1 VVKITSIS
9 LERKIRIGA
18 VSYLN
23 TKPLLYGLE
32 NGAIS
37 DEIELVLDYPA
48 NLVNALKNDQIDIG
62 LIPVAALLDL
72 DTYQIVSDYCIGTEG
87 EVASVCVFS
96 EVPMEQIDTVILD
109 YQSRTSVLLCKLL
122 FERHWRK
129 QVKFIEAQDES
140 YLENIKGNVAGLVI
154 GDRALKSRTKY
165 SHIYDLGL
173 GWKDMTGLPFVF
185 AVWVSLNPLNEEFLQ
200 SFNLANQE
208 GLAHLQEVASQA
220 NFSQYDVAY
229 YFAHN
234 ISYLLSN
241 EYKQAMELF
250 LDKVL
255 SNHEIPIDLLDN

>member
-1 VVKITSIS
+1 M
-9 LERKIRIGA
+9 
-18 VSYLN
+18 
-23 TKPLLYGLE
+23 LYGLE
-32 NGAIS
+32 NGAIR

-72 DTYQIVSDYCIGTEG
+72 DSYQIVSDYCIGTEG

-109 YQSRTSVLLCKLL
+109 YQSRTSILLCKLL
-122 FERHWRK
+122 FEQYWKKPVH
-129 QVKFIEAQDES
+129 FIEAQDES
-140 YLENIKGNVAGLVI
+140 YIEKIKGNVAGLVI
-154 GDRALKSRTKY
+154 GDRALKSRSKFEY
-165 SHIYDLGL
+165 SYDLGL
-173 GWKDMTGLPFVF
+173 GWKEMTGLPFVF

-220 NFSQYDVAY
+220 YFLEYDVAY
-229 YFAHN
+229 YFTHN

-250 LDKVL
+250 FNIALQKTLDF
-255 SNHEIPIDLLDN
+255 H